1 MKRKIIM
8 TLKKINQIQHY
19 LNLKFYSLLIN
30 LLKNLTAITRLIYIQ
45 KIKKLY
51 IIEKLSIR
59 KFSNFLQII
68 Y

>member
-1 MKRKIIM
+1 MKRKRIM

-19 LNLKFYSLLIN
+19 LNLKFYSLSIN
-30 LLKNLTAITRLIYIQ
+30 LSKNLTATIRQIYIQ
-45 KIKKLY
+45 KIKKLS
-51 IIEKLSIR
+51 ITEKLSIR

>member
-1 MKRKIIM
+1 MKRKRIM

-19 LNLKFYSLLIN
+19 LKLKFYSLSIN
-30 LLKNLTAITRLIYIQ
+30 LSKNLTAIIRQIYIQ
-45 KIKKLY
+45 KIKKLS
-51 IIEKLSIR
+51 ITEKLSIR